1 MLARPF
7 IEFLAI
13 FIIAFSILLMFF
25 FPNGPLR
32 SRRRQPNSVQCC
44 HVSRPLLT
52 WYRAGFNGLRHIQT
66 QRRIPLITLRHSFC
80 EGLGFA

>member
-13 FIIAFSILLMFF
+13 FIIAFNLIDVFL
-25 FPNGPLR
+25 PQRPLR